1 HLAGRPYLF
10 GGRPA
15 LGDFG
20 LFAQLQQCATDPA
33 PGAIMRQEAPA
44 TLAWTE
50 RMLAPQASGEFE
62 RWEELEPTLLPLL
75 RDEVGTVFFPW
86 SLANAQAIAS
96 GARQFSCTLDGRA
109 FTQEAQKYHAK
120 SLGWLRDRYA
130 RVAARSRLDPILERA
145 GCPAALRL
153 ERDPLPAFTEC
164 DRGLREERRRGEH
177 GHQPRPERQAVPA
190 REDEPRRVV
199 DDDVERDPRGEGVP

>member
-20 LFAQLQQCATDPA
+20 LFAQLQQCATDPT

-50 RMLAPQASGEFE
+50 RMLAPQANGEFE
-62 RWEELEPTLLPLL
+62 RWEQLEPTLLPLR
-75 RDEVGTVFFPW
+75 RDRAGTVCFPW

-96 GARQFSCTLDGRA
+96 GAKQFSCT
-109 FTQEAQKYHAK
+109 
-120 SLGWLRDRYA
+120 
-130 RVAARSRLDPILERA
+130 
-145 GCPAALRL
+145 
-153 ERDPLPAFTEC
+153 
-164 DRGLREERRRGEH
+164 
-177 GHQPRPERQAVPA
+177 
-190 REDEPRRVV
+190 
-199 DDDVERDPRGEGVP
+199 